1 MPDLLIDKIVY
12 PGRSLGR
19 LGETACLTDAGLPG
33 ERVEVEALK
42 ERPRLIEARTT
53 RILDPSPRRR
63 PPRCG
68 HYRACSPYQVM
79 DEGLQADIKRSQIA
93 EILAAD
99 LAGLGTPEM
108 TPSPRAWHYR
118 RRIRFHVLWTP
129 AGPRPAYNVPGTRDE
144 FIPVDVCHLP
154 APPLADLI
162 RAALE
167 CFPGPLP
174 SLREI
179 EARIG
184 SDPAAPLLIFH
195 WGIPP
200 APRDLDPV
208 LTRLPADLRPAGVVS
223 VVRRRGREE
232 ENLVWGR
239 DWIEESVGPAVF
251 RIGARSFFQVNPDI
265 LPAVLA
271 AMAEALASGGA
282 RRLADLYCGLGLF
295 GLALAPLVESVVA
308 VESDPQNMR
317 LLKENA
323 ARTPAHHVTVCDGR
337 AEDWLPWIRDRGLDA
352 VIVDPPRKGLE
363 TTLIKGLVEK
373 PISRLIYL
381 SCNPTTLARDLALL
395 RPAYRPVSI
404 RGFDFFPQTPHI
416 ETLVVLE
423 KR

>member
-1 MPDLLIDKIVY
+1 
-12 PGRSLGR
+12 
-19 LGETACLTDAGLPG
+19 
-33 ERVEVEALK
+33 
-42 ERPRLIEARTT
+42 
-53 RILDPSPRRR
+53 
-63 PPRCG
+63 
-68 HYRACSPYQVM
+68 M
-79 DEGLQADIKRSQIA
+79 DEELQADIKRGQLA

-99 LAGLGTPEM
+99 LVGLGTPEM

-144 FIPVDVCHLP
+144 FIPVDVCYLP

-184 SDPAAPLLIFH
+184 SDPASPLLIFH

-251 RIGARSFFQVNPDI
+251 RIGARSFFQVNPEI

-271 AMAEALASGGA
+271 AMAETLASGGA

-308 VESDPQNMR
+308 VESDAQNVR

-323 ARTPAHHVTVCDGR
+323 ARTPAHNVTVCDGR

-352 VIVDPPRKGLE
+352 AIVDPPRKGLE
-363 TTLIKGLVEK
+363 TTLVKVLVEK
-373 PISRLIYL
+373 PIARLIYL

-423 KR
+423 RR